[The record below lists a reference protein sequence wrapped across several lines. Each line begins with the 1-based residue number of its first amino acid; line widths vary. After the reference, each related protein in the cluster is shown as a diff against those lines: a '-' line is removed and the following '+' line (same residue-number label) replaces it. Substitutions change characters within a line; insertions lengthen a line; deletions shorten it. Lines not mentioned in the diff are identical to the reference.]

1 MGQWSLVKRLD
12 RATAALLLL
21 AALSAMAQFLSAFFV
36 HVAARARPTPSGW
49 VVPPTKTYIQ
59 TYGVSEVILTLVSLA
74 AIVAV
79 ASVLRRRSLRGQSGA
94 GWLAWVVS
102 VVATVL
108 GLVGFV
114 YLFGAGVCL
123 LLACVTVPRRQPMA
137 TIGASSARPPVE
149 PLKTASP

>member
-1 MGQWSLVKRLD
+1 MACMKRLD
-12 RATAALLLL
+12 RATAALLVLAALL
-21 AALSAMAQFLSAFFV
+21 AAAQFVSAFFV
-36 HVAARARPTPSGW
+36 HVTVRAQPTRSGW

-59 TYGVSEVILTLVSLA
+59 TYGLSEVILTALSLA
-74 AIVAV
+74 AIVVV
-79 ASVLRRRSLRGQSGA
+79 ASVLSRRRRRGDTGV
-94 GWLAWVVS
+94 GRLAWGLS
-102 VVATVL
+102 VVAAVL

-123 LLACVTVPRRQPMA
+123 LLACVSVPRRHPMA